1 MKNSC
6 GGMTDCHDSCS
17 LVQRVG
23 SRKERCRVSVFP
35 KAEQNNIDPRDMR
48 FGAKGELAQDVFIVL
63 SGSQGVFGFAL
74 HSINVIRSDPQGL
87 KQGRMGHGE
96 IASWMVGWN
105 ASFVSE
111 EKNNPGPIESP
122 PPVGSGQCFV
132 QGSWGR
138 SAGQGYEASAMGSDS
153 IFAGSVD
160 ECGRFLRPFL
170 AIMRNV
176 DVGLGWHVSGDY
188 DAASL
193 RLFVCGMVERL
204 SARLSAP

>member
-74 HSINVIRSDPQGL
+74 HPINVIRSDPQGL

-111 EKNNPGPIESP
+111 EKKNPGPIELPS
-122 PPVGSGQCFV
+122 PVGSGQCFV
-132 QGSWGR
+132 QCSWGR
-138 SAGQGYEASAMGSDS
+138 PAGQGDEASTMGSDG
-153 IFAGSVD
+153 IFAGGVD
-160 ECGRFLRPFL
+160 ERGGLMCPFL
-170 AIMRNV
+170 AITHDM
-176 DVGLGWHVSGDY
+176 DVGFGRHVSGDY

-193 RLFVCGMVERL
+193 RLLVCGMGEL
-204 SARLSAP
+204 PSAPLLGP